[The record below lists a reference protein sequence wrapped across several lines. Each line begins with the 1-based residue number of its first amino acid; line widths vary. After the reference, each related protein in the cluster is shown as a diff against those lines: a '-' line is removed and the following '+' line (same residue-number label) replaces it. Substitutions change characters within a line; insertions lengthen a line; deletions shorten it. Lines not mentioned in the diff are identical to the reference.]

1 MHILKKFCALLFAAL
16 LLGSCSKGGP
26 LTPLESFNEIRSA
39 VERSDSEAVLKNLSA
54 PSIAK
59 IDSLDLMI
67 KQMRDDQKM
76 TLAGLYNCTPGKLN
90 SMKRADY
97 VALYFFVKHGG
108 TDLGAVFREQV
119 VTVDVDGARALV
131 RTGSGIEL
139 GFVREGPYW
148 KLDISD
154 L

>member
-1 MHILKKFCALLFAAL
+1 MHILKVILPLMLCVPLF
-16 LLGSCSKGGP
+16 SCSRGGP
-26 LTPLESFNEIRSA
+26 LTPLDSFNEIRSA
-39 VERSDSEAVLKNLSA
+39 AERSDSEAVLKNLSA
-54 PSIAK
+54 DSLAK

-67 KQMRDDQKM
+67 KQMRDDQKV
-76 TLAGLYNCTPGKLN
+76 TLAKLYNCTPGRLN

-97 VALYFFVKHGG
+97 VSLYFSVKHSGP
-108 TDLGAVFREQV
+108 DLGAVFREQV
-119 VTVDVDGARALV
+119 VTVDVEGGRALI
-131 RTGSGIEL
+131 RTAGGIEL

>member
-1 MHILKKFCALLFAAL
+1 MHILKMFCAMALPLFFF
-16 LLGSCSKGGP
+16 SCSKGGP

-54 PSIAK
+54 ASIAK
-59 IDSLDLMI
+59 IDSLDMMI
-67 KQMRDDQKM
+67 KQMRDDQKI
-76 TLAGLYNCTPGKLN
+76 TLAKLYNCAPGKLN
-90 SMKRADY
+90 SMKREDY
-97 VALYFFVKHGG
+97 VSLYFSVKHSG

-119 VTVDVDGARALV
+119 VTVDVDGARALI

>member
-1 MHILKKFCALLFAAL
+1 MHILKVLPSLTLCILLF
-16 LLGSCSKGGP
+16 SCSRGGP
-26 LTPLESFNEIRSA
+26 LTPLDSFNEIRSA
-39 VERSDSEAVLKNLSA
+39 AERSDSEAILKNLSA
-54 PSIAK
+54 ASLAK

-67 KQMRDDQKM
+67 KQMRDDQKI
-76 TLAGLYNCTPGKLN
+76 TLANLYNCTPGRLN

-97 VALYFFVKHGG
+97 VSLYFSVKHSG
-108 TDLGAVFREQV
+108 TDLGAVFRDQV
-119 VTVDVDGARALV
+119 VTVDVEGRRALV
-131 RTGSGIEL
+131 RTAGGIEL